1 MREQWYA
8 DKRDLVKWASLVYL
22 ARECRTS
29 RIIQVPFSDGDT
41 QPWEKCRLLKNE
53 SVQVPFPREV
63 WEHFRRQER
72 INGLARRTG
81 IQIEVF
87 RSRSRWTNKS
97 RDQYVKNLL
106 RRLKKFTG
114 TRLIVFLD
122 PDTGIEPQKSDLRH
136 VKKSEIKTI
145 FDADALK
152 PGDYLVL
159 YQHSRRTKNW
169 INDTRKSL
177 TSAIDQ
183 PLQAVQTLRYLGDS
197 SVFTKEV
204 AFHFV
209 QKP

>member
-22 ARECRTS
+22 ARECRAS
-29 RIIQVPFSDGDT
+29 RIIQVTFSHGDT

-53 SVQVPFPREV
+53 SVKVPFPREV
-63 WEHFRRQER
+63 WKHFRRLER

-81 IQIEVF
+81 IRIEVF
-87 RSRSRWTNKS
+87 RSSWTYKA
-97 RDQYVKNLL
+97 RHQYVKNL
-106 RRLKKFTG
+106 RHRLDQLIG

-122 PDTGIEPQKSDLRH
+122 PDTGIEPQTADLRH

-145 FDADALK
+145 FDALE
-152 PGDYLVL
+152 PGNCLVL
-159 YQHSRRTKNW
+159 YQHSRRSKSWIKDTK
-169 INDTRKSL
+169 KSFAA
-177 TSAIDQ
+177 AIAPSRQ
-183 PLQAVQTLRYLGDS
+183 KVQTLRSAGDS
-197 SVFTKEV
+197 SVFAKDV